1 MSSDWPASGTAV
13 IYEQPLNERMRA
25 FLRLEYLFGIV
36 WDKVADSSESDCRA
50 AVTGIIDV
58 TDLLW
63 RSDIKGD
70 LIKEIERQ
78 AATFARL
85 RSNPRVDSERLGE
98 TLARL
103 EAVLRP
109 IKDPSY
115 QPGQT
120 VRQDELVG
128 AVRQR
133 IAIQGGTCSFDLP
146 AFHFWLNTPPERR
159 ARDLERWVLDLRAM
173 HEGISVVLQAVRD
186 CSDRARIVA
195 PGGFHQQSLEAGAI
209 CQLIRIHLPVET
221 QLFPEISAGRH
232 RFTVRF
238 LEQPKTTGR
247 PAQTARDVEF
257 GLQCCLL

>member
-1 MSSDWPASGTAV
+1 MHTDCSPGGATV
-13 IYEQPLNERMRA
+13 VYEQPLNERMRA
-25 FLRLEYLFGIV
+25 FLRLEHPFREL
-36 WDKVADSSESDCRA
+36 WDKIEGVSEGDSRA
-50 AVTGIIDV
+50 AVAAIIDV

-85 RSNPRVDSERLGE
+85 RSNPRVDAERLNE
-98 TLARL
+98 TLVRL
-103 EAVLRP
+103 EGVLKQ
-109 IKDPSY
+109 IKDPGH

-120 VRQDELVG
+120 VRHDELVG

-146 AFHFWLNTPPERR
+146 AFHYWLNRAPEHRV
-159 ARDLERWVLDLRAM
+159 RDLERWVVDLRAM
-173 HEGISVVLQAVRD
+173 RDGVFAVLQAVRD
-186 CSDRARIVA
+186 CSDLARLVA
-195 PGGFHQQSLEAGAI
+195 VGGFHQQSLEAGAT
-209 CQLIRIHLPVET
+209 CQLIRIHLPSEAR
-221 QLFPEISAGRH
+221 LFPEISAGRH

-238 LEQPKTTGR
+238 LEQPKTTAR
-247 PAQTARDVEF
+247 PTQTARDVEF